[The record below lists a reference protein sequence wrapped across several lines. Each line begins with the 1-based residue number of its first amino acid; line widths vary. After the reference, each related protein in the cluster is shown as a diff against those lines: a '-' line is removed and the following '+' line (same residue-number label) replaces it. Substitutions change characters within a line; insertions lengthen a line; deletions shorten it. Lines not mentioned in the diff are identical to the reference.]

1 MTFWF
6 NPGPRL
12 RSPVSRLRRRCASVA
27 LALTAVA
34 PTIGAQV
41 TVARIDV
48 GSSAVRYADS
58 LRLTATSLTPVIT
71 AEWPLAVAR
80 AAASYSRLSGGGTS
94 FQGVGGFSLY
104 TPAAGAFMAEL
115 EGLGGGT
122 RTDGLTT
129 SKVVGIARAHMT
141 RPRAGVWLGA
151 GGGTASNADR
161 RRPTWLAEVGGWA
174 TLGAT
179 QASLTVA
186 PTTVE
191 DSIHYTD
198 VNLAARATLPRLEL
212 TVTAGTRS
220 GTQPEIFGTPVK
232 AWASGTI
239 VSWITGSVAIVAG
252 GGRYP
257 VDLTQGFPGGTYGSV
272 GLRLAARLGGDP
284 QNEPSRALPEPP
296 IEPAADAAIGN
307 LAIAS
312 IGGNQRL
319 LCVRIP
325 EAGSVE
331 LAGDFTAW
339 RAVPLARRPD
349 GWWSTVL
356 EIEPGAY
363 ETGLRVDG
371 GRWIAPPGLT
381 PIRDEF
387 AGEGGILIVP

>member
-1 MTFWF
+1 
-6 NPGPRL
+6 
-12 RSPVSRLRRRCASVA
+12 
-27 LALTAVA
+27 
-34 PTIGAQV
+34 
-41 TVARIDV
+41 
-48 GSSAVRYADS
+48 
-58 LRLTATSLTPVIT
+58 
-71 AEWPLAVAR
+71 
-80 AAASYSRLSGGGTS
+80 
-94 FQGVGGFSLY
+94 
-104 TPAAGAFMAEL
+104 MAEL

-122 RTDGLTT
+122 RTDGFTT
-129 SKVVGIARAHMT
+129 SQVLGIARAHMT

-151 GGGTASNADR
+151 GGGTASSADR

-174 TLGAT
+174 ILGAT
-179 QASLTVA
+179 QTSLTVT

-198 VNLAARATLPRLEL
+198 LNLAARATLPRLEL

-220 GTQPEIFGTPVK
+220 GRQPEIFGTPVK

-272 GLRLAARLGGDP
+272 GLRLAGRLGASP
-284 QNEPSRALPEPP
+284 PSEPGRAVPEPP
-296 IEPAADAAIGN
+296 IEPAADGAIGS
-307 LAIAS
+307 LAVAS
-312 IGGNQRL
+312 IGGNRRL
-319 LCVRIP
+319 LYVHIP
-325 EAGSVE
+325 EAESVE
-331 LAGDFTAW
+331 LAADFTAW
-339 RAVPLARRPD
+339 RAVPLTPRPD
-349 GWWSTVL
+349 GWWSTEL

-363 ETGLRVDG
+363 ETGLRIDG